1 VIAHDVR
8 RSIAQISRIARHLRY
23 CQSVLVARMYSL
35 FYARQTLCGLYEY
48 KESGRSPV
56 PPSNRDYFRNVPA
69 GFVWGKGNDRARFGN
84 GNRQA
89 FLISAFL
96 CSR

>member
-1 VIAHDVR
+1 
-8 RSIAQISRIARHLRY
+8 
-23 CQSVLVARMYSL
+23 MYGL
-35 FYARQTLCGLYEY
+35 FYAPQRSADCTNTENRAGRQY
-48 KESGRSPV
+48 RV
-56 PPSNRDYFRNVPA
+56 HRDYFRNVPA